1 MMKVRKD
8 DLVREDLRLDR
19 EGLHILPSQQDDG
32 FLAAVDNLDA
42 VVDGV
47 NPTPSRFSIH
57 HFLPPSRVKTMF
69 CIT

>member
-8 DLVREDLRLDR
+8 DLVREDLRLDPK
-19 EGLHILPSQQDDG
+19 GLHILPSQQDDG
-32 FLAAVDNLDA
+32 LLTAADDLDA

-57 HFLPPSRVKTMF
+57 HFLPPSWFKTMF